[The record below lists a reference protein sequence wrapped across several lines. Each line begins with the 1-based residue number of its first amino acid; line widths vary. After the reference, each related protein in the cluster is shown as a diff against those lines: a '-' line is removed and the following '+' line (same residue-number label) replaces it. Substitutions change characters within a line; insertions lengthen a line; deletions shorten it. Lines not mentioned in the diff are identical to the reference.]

1 MFGNND
7 PQFSGFFTPMTLLLL
22 HLVRNGLVFTR
33 VVYWMPPFSEA
44 NVSLQAPHF
53 GNPARTPLP
62 EEKLSAPPPPDLPP
76 QKKVKDIF

>member
-62 EEKLSAPPPPDLPP
+62 EEKLSAPPPDLPP